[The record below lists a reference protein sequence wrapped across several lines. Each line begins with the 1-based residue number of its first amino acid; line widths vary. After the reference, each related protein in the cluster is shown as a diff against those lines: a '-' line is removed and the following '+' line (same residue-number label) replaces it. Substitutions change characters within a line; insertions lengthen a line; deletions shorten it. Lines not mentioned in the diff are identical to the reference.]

1 MQAAHACISVS
12 AECKGSPITLEDV
25 LFAARG
31 LVPVTEDTADHAA
44 GAAVA
49 SKPLSKGH
57 ACRKGCTYRGF
68 VLVGCTHAGVLT
80 LRPQID

>member
-31 LVPVTEDTADHAA
+31 LVRSTED
-44 GAAVA
+44 VA
-49 SKPLSKGH
+49 SEPRSKGH
-57 ACRKGCTYRGF
+57 ACRKACTYRGF

>member
-31 LVPVTEDTADHAA
+31 LVPVTEDTA

-49 SKPLSKGH
+49 SKPLSTGH